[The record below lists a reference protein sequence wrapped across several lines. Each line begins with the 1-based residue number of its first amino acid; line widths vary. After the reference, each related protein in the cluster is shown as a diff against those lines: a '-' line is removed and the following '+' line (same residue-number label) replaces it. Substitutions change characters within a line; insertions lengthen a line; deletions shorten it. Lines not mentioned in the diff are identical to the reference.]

1 MANHCW
7 NWSCF
12 TGDRA
17 DLEKLIANVNKA
29 MELNA
34 EMSGTL
40 WYQTYSVALGLPPW
54 QEGDPEYD
62 VYDRYGSK
70 WFDCEVED
78 REDHV
83 IISGSSAWSP
93 MIEFFR
99 KLSGVYNLNVEA
111 EYEEGGMDFGGFYKA
126 ECGDEVEDKTLSYH
140 QYRVMSDG
148 TDSILDGI
156 DEGDYESVD
165 EAIEHFKDLQEV
177 MDRKQWEQFK
187 TDLASVVTT
196 PQTNDHDKI

>member
-34 EMSGTL
+34 ENGSIL
-40 WYQTYSVALGLPPW
+40 WYGSYSVALGLPPW

-62 VYDRYGSK
+62 VYLRYGSK

-78 REDHV
+78 NGDHV
-83 IISGSSAWSP
+83 NLVGSSAWSP
-93 MIEFFR
+93 MCEFFR
-99 KLSGVYNLNVEA
+99 KLSAVYNLNVEA
-111 EYEEGGMDFGGFYKA
+111 EYEEPGLDFGGFFSA
-126 ECGDEVEDKTLSYH
+126 EVGEVTNDKQLSYN
-140 QYRVMSDG
+140 QYRVSSDG

-177 MDRKQWEQFK
+177 MDRKQWEEFK
-187 TDLASVVTT
+187 SELAGVVTT

>member
-29 MELNA
+29 IELNA
-34 EMSGTL
+34 ENHGLL
-40 WYQTYSVALGLPPW
+40 WYGTYSVALGLPPW

-78 REDHV
+78 NGDHV
-83 IISGSSAWSP
+83 NLVGSSAWSP
-93 MIEFFR
+93 MCEFFR
-99 KLSGVYNLNVEA
+99 KLSGVYNLKVDA
-111 EYEEGGMDFGGFYKA
+111 EYEEGGMDFGGFFSA
-126 ECGDEVEDKTLSYH
+126 EVGEVTRDEQLSYN
-140 QYRVMSDG
+140 QYRVSSDG

-177 MDRKQWEQFK
+177 MDGRQWEKFK
-187 TDLASVVTT
+187 SELQSVFDDTN
-196 PQTNDHDKI
+196 TNDNDKI

>member
-34 EMSGTL
+34 ENRGLL
-40 WYQTYSVALGLPPW
+40 WYGNYSVALGLPPW

-62 VYDRYGSK
+62 VYLRYGSK

-78 REDHV
+78 NGDNV
-83 IISGSSAWSP
+83 NLVGSSAWSP
-93 MIEFFR
+93 MCEFFR
-99 KLSGVYNLNVEA
+99 KLSGVYNLKVEA
-111 EYEEGGMDFGGFYKA
+111 EYEECGNDFGGFFSA
-126 ECGDEVEDKTLSYH
+126 EVGEVTNDKQLSYN
-140 QYRVMSDG
+140 QYRVSSDG

-177 MDRKQWEQFK
+177 MDRKQWEEFK
-187 TDLASVVTT
+187 SELAGVVTT
-196 PQTNDHDKI
+196 PQTNNNDKI

>member
-34 EMSGTL
+34 EMHGLL

-78 REDHV
+78 RGDHV
-83 IISGSSAWSP
+83 IIAGSSAWSP
-93 MIEFFR
+93 MCEFFR
-99 KLSGVYNLNVEA
+99 KLSGVYNLKVEA
-111 EYEEGGMDFGGFYKA
+111 EYEEMGNDFGGFFSA
-126 ECGDEVEDKTLSYH
+126 EVGEVTKDEQLSYN
-140 QYRVMSDG
+140 QYRASSDG
-148 TDSILDGI
+148 TGSII
-156 DEGDYESVD
+156 EGVDQFDFESAD
-165 EAIEHFKDLQEV
+165 EAIEHYEDLKFV
-177 MDRKQWEQFK
+177 LNDNQWEQFK
-187 TDLASVVTT
+187 SELKSVFEDTN
-196 PQTNDHDKI
+196 TNDNDKI

>member
-34 EMSGTL
+34 KMRGLL
-40 WYQTYSVALGLPPW
+40 WYGTYSVALGLPPW

-62 VYDRYGSK
+62 VYLRYGSK

-99 KLSGVYNLNVEA
+99 KLSGVYNLKVEA
-111 EYEEGGMDFGGFYKA
+111 EYEEMGNDFGGFFSA
-126 ECGDEVEDKTLSYH
+126 EVGEVTKDEQLSYN
-140 QYRVMSDG
+140 QYRASSDG
-148 TDSILDGI
+148 TESII
-156 DEGDYESVD
+156 EGVDQFDFESAD
-165 EAIEHFKDLQEV
+165 EAIEHYEDLKFV
-177 MDRKQWEQFK
+177 LNDNQWEQFK
-187 TDLASVVTT
+187 SELKSVFEDTK
-196 PQTNDHDKI
+196 TNDHDKV

>member
-29 MELNA
+29 IELNA
-34 EMSGTL
+34 ENHGLL
-40 WYQTYSVALGLPPW
+40 WYGTYSVALGLPPW

-70 WFDCEVED
+70 WFDCSVD
-78 REDHV
+78 DGGDHV
-83 IISGSSAWSP
+83 TISGSSAWSP
-93 MIEFFR
+93 MCEFFR
-99 KLSGVYNLNVEA
+99 KLSGVYNLKVDA
-111 EYEEGGMDFGGFYKA
+111 EYEECGNDFGGFFSA
-126 ECGDEVEDKTLSYH
+126 EVGEVTNDKQLSYN
-140 QYRVMSDG
+140 QYRVSSDG

-177 MDRKQWEQFK
+177 MDEKQWEEFK
-187 TDLASVVTT
+187 SELQSVIEDTK
-196 PQTNDHDKI
+196 TNNNDKI